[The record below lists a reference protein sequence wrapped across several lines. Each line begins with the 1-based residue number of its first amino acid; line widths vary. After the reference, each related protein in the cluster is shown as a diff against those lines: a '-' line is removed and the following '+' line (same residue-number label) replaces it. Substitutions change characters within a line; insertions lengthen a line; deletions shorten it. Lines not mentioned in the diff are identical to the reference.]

1 MNTGVRKISRNG
13 LLAFV
18 AFGVILL
25 VGGRMYPQV
34 VGATLFGT
42 VMDQS
47 GAAIPNAQ
55 VSIKNVATGVTRNIA
70 ADTAAFYTAT
80 NLLPG
85 NYEITVA
92 APGFATQVR
101 TDITLEVGA
110 QQVLNITMQ
119 VGQVTQKVQ
128 VTGEV
133 PTVQLAI
140 SSMSAVVNSTMVREL
155 APEWEEQP
163 PGQCRP
169 QYSDR
174 ARHIERGFFRVQKQ
188 LHQVHLGKLQRAVP
202 GGDFQYSEPWKFRC
216 AGITRPYGNLRFQRG
231 ADRGCGIADLDDNR
245 RAADSV
251 RSEVDLVT
259 E

>member
-1 MNTGVRKISRNG
+1 MQETVA
-13 LLAFV
+13 LA
-18 AFGVILL
+18 
-25 VGGRMYPQV
+25 R
-34 VGATLFGT
+34 LFGAG
-42 VMDQS
+42 S
-47 GAAIPNAQ
+47 P
-55 VSIKNVATGVTRNIA
+55 
-70 ADTAAFYTAT
+70 AT

-110 QQVLNITMQ
+110 QQV
-119 VGQVTQKVQ
+119 
-128 VTGEV
+128 
-133 PTVQLAI
+133 
-140 SSMSAVVNSTMVREL
+140 VNSTMVREL
-155 APEWEEQP
+155 ATEWEEQS

-174 ARHIERGFFRVQKQ
+174 ARQIERGFFRVQKQ
-188 LHQVHLGKLQRAVP
+188 LHQVHLGKLQRSVP
-202 GGDFQYSEPWKFRC
+202 GGDFQYSGPWKFRC

-251 RSEVDLVT
+251 RSEVDLAT